1 MHLIKQFL
9 RLIQEEPMPKVIQE
23 EPMPAANF
31 PQSHAKLS
39 EIERAQAF

>member
-9 RLIQEEPMPKVIQE
+9 RLKVIQE